1 MAMLN
6 FDLIEQLLRVGSEQQ
21 WAEQLFA
28 ISWRLGFDNLL
39 FGYLP
44 QKHMSISAAQV
55 ITNFPSAWRQFYR
68 DQHLIEV
75 DPSIIHCTQ
84 HQQPWWW
91 QAQNFQLP
99 AQKRMYEE
107 ACMHGLRYGVCLPV
121 HGMQQDRGM
130 FIFTSPLAERHPQ
143 HLPLSDLAQLSLLRD
158 FAVDALRPYL
168 NQSNHPAISLTP
180 RETECLK
187 WSANGK
193 SSWEISR
200 ILSCSEAT
208 VNQHITNIKCK
219 FGVSSRQQA
228 IIKALQIG
236 SIQLN

>member
-6 FDLIEQLLRVGSEQQ
+6 FDLIEQLLQVSNEQQ
-21 WAEQLFA
+21 WADQLYA
-28 ISWRLGFDNLL
+28 LSWRLGFDNVL

-44 QKHMSISAAQV
+44 QKHMAIADARV
-55 ITNFPSAWRQFYR
+55 ITNFPSAWREFYR
-68 DQHLIEV
+68 EQKLVHI
-75 DPSIIHCTQ
+75 DPSILHCAQ

-91 QAQNFQLP
+91 QAQNFRLP
-99 AQKRMYEE
+99 MQQRMYEE
-107 ACMHGLRYGVCLPV
+107 ACMHGLKYGVCLPF

-130 FIFTSPLAERHPQ
+130 LIFTSAESERHPQ
-143 HLPLSDLAQLSLLRD
+143 NMAFSDLAQLSLLRD
-158 FAVDALRPYL
+158 FAVDALRPHL
-168 NQSNHPAISLTP
+168 NLDSPPKIMLTP

-208 VNQHITNIKCK
+208 VNHHINNIKSK
-219 FGVSSRQQA
+219 FGVNSRQQA
-228 IIKALQIG
+228 IVRALQIG
-236 SIQLN
+236 TIQLN